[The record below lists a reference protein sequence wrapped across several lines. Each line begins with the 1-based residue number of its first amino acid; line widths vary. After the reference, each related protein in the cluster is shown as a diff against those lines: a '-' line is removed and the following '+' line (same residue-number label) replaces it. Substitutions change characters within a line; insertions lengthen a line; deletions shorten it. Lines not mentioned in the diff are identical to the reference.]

1 MKENEIYCDWAA
13 TALFDKEILENA
25 LKTQIECNGNPS
37 SVHEF
42 GHRAKKIL
50 EESRKKAARALGVN
64 EKSIFFTS
72 GGTESNHLV
81 ITNLLLRPN
90 KGSIVISNIEHPAIR
105 EMAENMKKC
114 GWKVISC
121 KCDSNGIVS
130 PESVIKAIEDDT
142 ALVCVMAVNNEVGS
156 IQPIYEIADAL
167 VEKCKG
173 RKKPKFHVD
182 CVQAAG
188 KIPLDLSHKG
198 IDSASFSA
206 HKIGGSRGIGILY
219 ISDNA
224 QESFLKGGGQENGI
238 RSGTENLFGIVTM
251 AESLEKYF
259 FKSEK
264 DEFYK
269 RYEKQKEYSAQFI
282 DTLKQIPGFSLIPE
296 TRESFDERFSPWV
309 IQCAINKI
317 PGEVMVRALSE
328 KGIYI
333 STGSACSSR
342 KMKRPILQAMGVK
355 PELLEA
361 GVRFS
366 FGFATTESQ
375 MQTVAEQVKKIATM
389 F

>member
-1 MKENEIYCDWAA
+1 MENNEIYCDWAA
-13 TALFDKEILENA
+13 TALFDKEIMENA
-25 LKTQIECNGNPS
+25 LNKQLECNGNPS
-37 SVHEF
+37 SVHAF
-42 GHRAKKIL
+42 GQKAKKIL
-50 EESRKKAARALGVN
+50 EESRKKAAKAFGVN

-114 GWKVISC
+114 GWKVINC

-130 PESVIKAIEDDT
+130 AESVVKSIEDDT

-167 VEKCKG
+167 IEKCKG

-219 ISDNA
+219 IAENA
-224 QESFLKGGGQENGI
+224 QESFLKGGGQEGGI

-264 DEFYK
+264 DAFYQ
-269 RYEKQKEYSAQFI
+269 RYEQQKIYSEKFI
-282 DTLKQIPGFSLIPE
+282 EELKTIPGFSLIPE
-296 TRESFDERFSPWV
+296 SRQNNDERFSPWV
-309 IQCAINKI
+309 IQGAIDKI

-355 PELLEA
+355 ADLLEE

-375 MQTVAEQVKKIATM
+375 MQTVAKTVKEIASR